1 MRITQEADYAL
12 RIMLFLSKSGEG
24 ARIDART
31 ISENQS
37 VSLRFTLKILRKLT
51 QAGLTQSFRGINGGY
66 SLNKPLED
74 INLKIVIEAIDGVVH
89 LNRCLNDP
97 EACNKKST
105 ASCEIHHELSRI
117 QKMLLKELEE
127 ANFKKMLNK

>member
-66 SLNKPLED
+66 SLNKQLEE
-74 INLKIVIEAIDGVVH
+74 INLKIVIEAIDGAVH

-97 EACNKKST
+97 EACNKKAT

-117 QKMLLKELEE
+117 QKMLLKELEG
-127 ANFKKMLNK
+127 ANFKKLLNK